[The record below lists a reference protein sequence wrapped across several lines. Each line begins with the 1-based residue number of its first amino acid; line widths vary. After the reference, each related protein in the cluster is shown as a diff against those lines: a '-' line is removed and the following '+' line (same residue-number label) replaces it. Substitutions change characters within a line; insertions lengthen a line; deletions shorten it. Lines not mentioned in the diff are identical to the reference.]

1 MKKIESFID
10 PQGNE
15 FILIRN
21 GENEITV
28 CSKEVYEAQQ
38 LKQPTEILL
47 P

>member
-1 MKKIESFID
+1 MEKIELFID

-28 CSKEVYEAQQ
+28 CSKEVYEAK
-38 LKQPTEILL
+38 LANEAETK
-47 P
+47 